1 MAGKNGYRT
10 KESAMA
16 TWMVHLRIA
25 DGIMKGIPELERQE
39 FIMGNIAPDSGVPN
53 EDWSVFTPN
62 TNVSHF
68 KKDGEISVPLFSDK
82 YMNKEL
88 WSGYSEK
95 EKSFFLGYYVHLLT
109 DVLWKENIV
118 DPSMERFRELFEKDK
133 DAIWKL
139 KEDWYDLDH
148 LFLKKNP
155 DFRTFSEYEKA
166 VGFANTFMEEFAEDA
181 LENRRAYISGFY
193 REKHE
198 NLEREYPYLNER
210 EMECFVKNTVEE
222 LTKKLL
228 GSLD

>member
-1 MAGKNGYRT
+1 
-10 KESAMA
+10 MA

-25 DGIMKGIPELERQE
+25 DGIMREIPKLERQE

-53 EDWSVFTPN
+53 DDWSVFTPN

-68 KKDGEISVPLFSDK
+68 KTDGEITVPLFSDK

-88 WSGYSEK
+88 WAGYSER

-118 DPSMERFRELFEKDK
+118 DPSIQRFSELFEKDK

-155 DFRTFSEYEKA
+155 CFRTFLEYENA
-166 VGFANTFMEEFAEDA
+166 VGFTNTFMEEFAEDA
-181 LENRRAYISGFY
+181 LDDRRAYVSNFY

-198 NLEREYPYLNER
+198 NLEREYPYLNEQ
-210 EMECFVKNTVEE
+210 EMGLFVGNTIELLTQRLIEE
-222 LTKKLL
+222 KWLA
-228 GSLD
+228 G

>member
-1 MAGKNGYRT
+1 
-10 KESAMA
+10 MA

-25 DGIMKGIPELERQE
+25 DGIMKEIPKLERQE

-68 KKDGEISVPLFSDK
+68 KTDGEITVPLFRDK

-88 WSGYSEK
+88 WVGYSEK

-109 DVLWKENIV
+109 DVLWKEKIT
-118 DPSMERFRELFEKDK
+118 DPSMQRFSELFEKDK

-155 DFRTFSEYEKA
+155 CFRTQKKQYHHNNAEQIHPAVKA
-166 VGFANTFMEEFAEDA
+166 V
-181 LENRRAYISGFY
+181 Y
-193 REKHE
+193 REE
-198 NLEREYPYLNER
+198 QE
-210 EMECFVKNTVEE
+210 
-222 LTKKLL
+222 
-228 GSLD
+228 

>member
-1 MAGKNGYRT
+1 
-10 KESAMA
+10 MA

-68 KKDGEISVPLFSDK
+68 KKDGEISIPLFSDK

-88 WSGYSEK
+88 WAGYSEK

-133 DAIWKL
+133 DAIWK
-139 KEDWYDLDH
+139 
-148 LFLKKNP
+148 
-155 DFRTFSEYEKA
+155 FSGLSQNMKRQWDSPIPLWR
-166 VGFANTFMEEFAEDA
+166 NLRRMPWKTEE
-181 LENRRAYISGFY
+181 RISPVFTG
-193 REKHE
+193 KSMKIW
-198 NLEREYPYLNER
+198 NGNILI
-210 EMECFVKNTVEE
+210 
-222 LTKKLL
+222 
-228 GSLD
+228 